1 MDTSSQDVRGFVVVH
16 GGQKR
21 QQVPTRAV
29 RRVEGVGLA
38 AASASRRTMKAVRS
52 KVLSGGECWDPR
64 LGPVAEIESGMDL
77 LRKQKS
83 LSEAQSSATPSRLS
97 ALHLLGIQIMYAVN

>member
-1 MDTSSQDVRGFVVVH
+1 MDTSSQDVRGFVEVH
-16 GGQKR
+16 GGRKR

-64 LGPVAEIESGMDL
+64 PWARGGD
-77 LRKQKS
+77 
-83 LSEAQSSATPSRLS
+83 
-97 ALHLLGIQIMYAVN
+97 